1 MQLPLLWQQSLWS
14 NLGLSVWLKGTL
26 VVGGFVCSV
35 FFLLKAT
42 CLKVV
47 LGAFLKEQQVIEQ
60 QNHNIRCFQLY
71 PQGTKS
77 INSRQKERKSDKLW
91 WQLIKGFMMSPTL
104 MWDLLFLNHDIH
116 GKRFRICC
124 LQNQIHISVS
134 FWQHWIFYIIGL
146 HSCHLVTVTN
156 FIITHSPVARI
167 NPWLCTVIAIYPKA
181 YVNFPD
187 E

>member
-77 INSRQKERKSDKLW
+77 INSRQKERKPDKLW

-104 MWDLLFLNHDIH
+104 MWDLLFLNYDMLTFTVKYLGSVAFKI
-116 GKRFRICC
+116 KYIFQLVFDSTEFFTLLAYI
-124 LQNQIHISVS
+124 LAIS
-134 FWQHWIFYIIGL
+134 
-146 HSCHLVTVTN
+146 
-156 FIITHSPVARI
+156 
-167 NPWLCTVIAIYPKA
+167 WLWLILSSHTAL
-181 YVNFPD
+181 
-187 E
+187 